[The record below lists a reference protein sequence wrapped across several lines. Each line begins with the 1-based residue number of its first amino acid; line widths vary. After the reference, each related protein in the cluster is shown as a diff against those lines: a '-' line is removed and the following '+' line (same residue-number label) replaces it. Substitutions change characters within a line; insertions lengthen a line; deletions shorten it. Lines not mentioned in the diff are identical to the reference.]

1 MARVTYYCSGWIISI
16 IVKRERD
23 RKDSF
28 SPVDRNIYRSPFP
41 FSSKLVEVGPSRYVS
56 RKPRWDEYFSSA
68 STIH

>member
-16 IVKRERD
+16 IVKHERD

-28 SPVDRNIYRSPFP
+28 SPVDRNIYRS
-41 FSSKLVEVGPSRYVS
+41 FSLLVEAVEVDPSRYAS